1 MVGPWILL
9 HEKQWVLDAG
19 SPEDLEK
26 IIAAVNDVINQP
38 NGSDEMAGAA
48 DVRLGLLGVWDD
60 DVAAKYCY
68 YLNLDDD

>member
-1 MVGPWILL
+1 LL

-48 DVRLGLLGVWDD
+48 DVRLGLLGV
-60 DVAAKYCY
+60 
-68 YLNLDDD
+68 